1 MTKLPRLWPSGE
13 ALHPVALSIE
23 MNLSPLS
30 TAQMTLPPEESA
42 AVGQWIELFTPHGS
56 AGIFRVARVS
66 MDGMGTTQVDLDHGL
81 CSLGDN
87 LLPIKDSKRGSARE
101 LLTELLAGQ
110 DLWVLGDVAVPDD
123 VLLTWECDYSNVLRG
138 VSTLLKE
145 LPEYAAV
152 MDQTG
157 TPWVLHIEALTEED
171 ACECRLTR
179 NLTSLQIE
187 TDRSDLCTRLHV
199 LGAKKNTVLEADT
212 IGTWGAV
219 ERTLTADPDMTEEDL
234 MESAQRHL
242 EKYKNPAL
250 TVQIGALEL
259 VQATGDPFDKFTLGR
274 VCRVALPE
282 MQQTVR
288 QRVVQIRYEDPLG
301 RPEEVRISLA
311 STQESM
317 ADTVAGLVV
326 DTTVLR
332 QGQNDQKNLLL
343 VAEENILL
351 LSANITSIA
360 ESLAF
365 YARKDGVISAIN
377 MSPEQITISAEKIN
391 LEGYVK
397 AENLEAE
404 MAEIFDL
411 WAEEFST
418 KKISA
423 DNVICGYLDAD
434 EVVCGPLNASGLTL
448 AGDVMT
454 VSRDIQV
461 CTRSATYYSNT
472 AWISYLDWDGNKKT
486 MEVATGIAQAQ
497 SPSHRTI
504 SYIGPV

>member
-23 MNLSPLS
+23 MNLAPLS

-66 MDGMGTTQVDLDHGL
+66 MDGMGTTQVDLEHGL

-110 DLWVLGDVAVPDD
+110 NLWALGDVAVPDD
-123 VLLTWECDYSNVLRG
+123 VLLTWEFDYSNVLRG

-145 LPEYAAV
+145 LPEYAAAL
-152 MDQTG
+152 DQTV
-157 TPWVLHIEALTEED
+157 TPWVLHIVALTDED

-199 LGAKKNTVLEADT
+199 LGAKNNTVLEADT
-212 IGTWGAV
+212 IGTWGVV

-259 VQATGDPFDKFTLGR
+259 AEVTGDPFDKFTLGR

-288 QRVVQIRYEDPLG
+288 QRVVQIRYDDPLG

-311 STQESM
+311 SAQNSI

-332 QGQNDQKNLLL
+332 KGNSDQKNMLLA
-343 VAEENILL
+343 AEENILL

-360 ESLAF
+360 ESLSF

-377 MSPEQITISAEKIN
+377 LSPETITISAEKIN
-391 LEGYVK
+391 LEGLVTADMINAAIASAGGLYADRFTAKRADVTT
-397 AENLEAE
+397 LY
-404 MAEIFDL
+404 
-411 WAEEFST
+411 
-418 KKISA
+418 A
-423 DNVICGYLDAD
+423 DNFFFSNQALGLYDA
-434 EVVCGPLNASGLTL
+434 
-448 AGDVMT
+448 
-454 VSRDIQV
+454 IQV
-461 CTRSATYYSNT
+461 CTQSATYYSDT
-472 AWISYLDWDGNKKT
+472 AYISYLDWDGNKKT
-486 MEVATGIAQAQ
+486 LEVATGITQAQA
-497 SPSHRTI
+497 PSYRTI
-504 SYIGPV
+504 SYLGYK